1 MKFDID
7 ALIEFPGFA
16 SSWQKPTPQGV
27 DPRPFNQHF
36 EEEWSDLSGLNHDML
51 QKPRRPP
58 LKSFKTCLY
67 HIYIYIHTRLGGTAP
82 EITPYFDH
90 PILFGASVIESL
102 AASFWWDI
110 KPPFLKRDVSRGET
124 FPSKSTTN
132 ISQPSM
138 YNYIISLDLVAWKLV
153 KIVAW
158 KLVKHFWHAASSI
171 FSLVMLSTKKP
182 FNKNKTVSA
191 PNPTLDFLAIC
202 VWKKSHDLFSYP
214 KTRFMGIYKHNIC
227 KYKNTPVCIYIYI

>member
-7 ALIEFPGFA
+7 ALIEVPGFA

-182 FNKNKTVSA
+182 FNKNKKQYQHQIQLWISWQYVCEKKVMICFH
-191 PNPTLDFLAIC
+191 TL
-202 VWKKSHDLFSYP
+202 KRDLWVYINI
-214 KTRFMGIYKHNIC
+214 IYVNIRIHQ
-227 KYKNTPVCIYIYI
+227 YVYIYI